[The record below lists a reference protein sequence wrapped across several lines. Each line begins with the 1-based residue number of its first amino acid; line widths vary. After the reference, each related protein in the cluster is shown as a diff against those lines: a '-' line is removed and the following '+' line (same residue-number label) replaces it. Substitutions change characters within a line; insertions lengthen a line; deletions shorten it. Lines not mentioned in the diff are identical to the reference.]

1 MTQQNSNM
9 TDKQALNALKQ
20 HGGNIVMVIV
30 IALAGFF
37 GWQFY
42 QNNYAKVDTVAAD
55 SYTLIGEKNDDITAK
70 QQTAVDETAKA
81 ELAKEQETLFAD
93 IDKLVAT
100 HGETAYAWQALMIK
114 ARQQTDGG
122 DYAGATDTLKKAQ
135 AINLDDEGL
144 SAITTLRLAQ
154 AVLASGEVDNALSLA
169 NGAMP
174 KAFEPSRQELLGD
187 IYVAKNDIDNAKK
200 AYEQAWQALTER
212 GTGRS
217 LLSLKMQSLGMNPT
231 PIKPKNVVVAQAP
244 QAPQAQ
250 PAQEAQPSPEAQTGD
265 EAKGMNDSTNPTETS
280 NQEEK
285 TDDNN

>member
-42 QNNYAKVDTVAAD
+42 QKNYAKVDTVAAD

-122 DYAGATDTLKKAQ
+122 DHAGATDTLKKAQ

-200 AYEQAWQALTER
+200 AYDLAWQALTER

-231 PIKPKNVVVAQAP
+231 PIKPKNVVVAEPATPAP
-244 QAPQAQ
+244 AVAEQSEPTADETQSTQ
-250 PAQEAQPSPEAQTGD
+250 NTDTTSDKQE
-265 EAKGMNDSTNPTETS
+265 
-280 NQEEK
+280 
-285 TDDNN
+285 

>member
-1 MTQQNSNM
+1 MTQNSNT
-9 TDKQALNALKQ
+9 TDKQQALNTLKQ
-20 HGGNIVMVIV
+20 HGGNIVMVIA

-55 SYTLIGEKNDDITAK
+55 SYTLIGEKNDELATK
-70 QQTAVDETAKA
+70 QQGTLDETAKA
-81 ELAKEQETLFAD
+81 ELAKEQEALFAD
-93 IDKLVAT
+93 IDKLVET

-114 ARQQTDGG
+114 ARQQTDSG
-122 DYAGATDTLKKAQ
+122 DYAGAVDTLKKAQ

-144 SAITTLRLAQ
+144 SAITTLRLAHAQ
-154 AVLASGEVDNALSLA
+154 LANGEADEALSLA
-169 NGAMP
+169 NGALP

-187 IYVAKNDIDNAKK
+187 IYVSKNDTDNAKK

-212 GTGRS
+212 GNGRS
-217 LLSLKMQSLGMNPT
+217 LLSLKMQALGLNPT
-231 PIKPKNVVVAQAP
+231 PIQPKNVVVA

-250 PAQEAQPSPEAQTGD
+250 PAQEAQPSQEVQTGD
-265 EAKGMNDSTNPTETS
+265 EAKGMNDSANPTETS

>member
-1 MTQQNSNM
+1 M

-20 HGGNIVMVIV
+20 HGGNIVMVAV
-30 IALAGFF
+30 LALAGFF

-42 QNNYAKVDTVAAD
+42 QKNYAKVDTVAAD
-55 SYTLIGEKNDDITAK
+55 SYTLIGEKNDGIIAK
-70 QQTAVDETAKA
+70 QQTAVDDTAKA
-81 ELAKEQETLFAD
+81 ELAKEQEELFAD

-135 AINLDDEGL
+135 TINLDDEGL

-154 AVLASGEVDNALSLA
+154 AMLASGDVNNALSLA

-187 IYVAKNDIDNAKK
+187 IYVAKNETEDAKK
-200 AYEQAWQALTER
+200 AYDLAWQALTER
-212 GTGRS
+212 GTERS

-231 PIKPKNVVVAQAP
+231 PIKPKNVVVAESATSAP
-244 QAPQAQ
+244 VATKQGESTTDETKPTQNTDTMSDK
-250 PAQEAQPSPEAQTGD
+250 QE
-265 EAKGMNDSTNPTETS
+265 
-280 NQEEK
+280 
-285 TDDNN
+285 